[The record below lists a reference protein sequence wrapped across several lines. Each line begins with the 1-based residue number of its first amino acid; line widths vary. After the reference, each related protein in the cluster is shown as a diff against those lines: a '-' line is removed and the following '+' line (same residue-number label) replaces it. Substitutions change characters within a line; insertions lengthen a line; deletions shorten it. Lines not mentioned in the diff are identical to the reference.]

1 VGRAAGGG
9 GLLSDDGRR
18 IALVVNP
25 SAAGGKPRRLLPQV
39 RAELDAAGLQYRV
52 AETRDIQHAIDLA
65 HQAAANDEA
74 VVSLGGDGLAGAIA
88 GAIGDSTAFGVL
100 PGGRGNDFARALGIP
115 KDIAG
120 ACRVLATGAEQR
132 IDLGEA
138 NGRPFAC
145 IASTGY
151 DAVCNRLANETRLI
165 RGNLVYAY
173 SALRTLISWKP
184 ARFQVRLD
192 GVEHEFEGYTVAA
205 ANTAYYGGGMKVAPD
220 ADPSDGALDVVFIE
234 RSSKLRFV
242 ANLPKVFDGRH
253 VEEDSVS
260 THRAREVEIAA
271 DRPFDVYADG
281 EMLTQLPAQVTVRR
295 LALRVILPTQPT
307 AP

>member
-1 VGRAAGGG
+1 
-9 GLLSDDGRR
+9 LSADGRR

-25 SAAGGKPRRLLPQV
+25 SAAGGKPQRLLPEV
-39 RAELDAAGLQYRV
+39 RSELEGAGLAYRV
-52 AETRDIQHAIDLA
+52 AQTRDMDHAVELA
-65 HQAAANDEA
+65 REAAANGET

-88 GAIGDSTAFGVL
+88 GAVGDSALFGVL

-115 KDIAG
+115 QEIKA
-120 ACRVLATGAEQR
+120 ACRVLATGVEQR
-132 IDLGEA
+132 LDLGDA

-151 DAVCNRLANETRLI
+151 DSVANRLANEAKLI

-173 SALRTLISWKP
+173 AAIRALVTWKP

-192 GVEHEFEGYTVAA
+192 GVEHEFEGYTLAA

-234 RSSKLRFV
+234 RSSKFRFA
-242 ANLPKVFDGRH
+242 ANLPKVFSGKH

-260 THRAREVEIAA
+260 SHRAREVEIAA

-281 EMLTQLPAQVTVRR
+281 EILTQLPARVTVRR
-295 LALRVILPTQPT
+295 SALRVLVPGQP
-307 AP
+307 A

>member
-1 VGRAAGGG
+1 M
-9 GLLSDDGRR
+9 SDESRR

-25 SAAGGKPRRLLPQV
+25 SAAGGKARRTAARGAR
-39 RAELDAAGLQYRV
+39 RAGRPGALHRV

-65 HQAAANDEA
+65 HEAAANGET

-88 GAIGDSTAFGVL
+88 GALGDSAPFGVL

-115 KDIAG
+115 QDVRA
-120 ACRVLATGAEQR
+120 ACRILATGTEQLL
-132 IDLGEA
+132 DLGDA

-145 IASTGY
+145 IASVGY
-151 DAVCNRLANETRLI
+151 DSVANRLANEAKLI

-173 SALRTLISWKP
+173 AAVRALVTWKP

-192 GVEHEFEGYTVAA
+192 GAEHEFEGYTLAA

-242 ANLPKVFDGRH
+242 ANLPKVFSGKH
-253 VEEDSVS
+253 VEEDSVT

-281 EMLTQLPAQVTVRR
+281 EVVTQLPARITVRQS
-295 LALRVILPTQPT
+295 ALRVILPVQPSS
-307 AP
+307 